1 MLYNIF
7 AMLRRTDIKE
17 PSIKDI
23 SQLYDVLT
31 NEEKEKVLKNHKAI
45 HYKKND
51 VIYHE
56 GEVPDGLLCLGSGK
70 VKVYKIGFGGRD
82 QIVRMANPPG
92 FIGYRAFFAE
102 GPHVASAVVIEP
114 CTIFYI
120 PKALVFELLENNHKF
135 SLNIIRSL
143 AQELGFSRYRT
154 VTLTQKHIRGR
165 LAESLLVLKDIYGFE
180 EDGITLNVFL
190 SREDL
195 ANFSNMTTSNAIRTL
210 STFVNEEVIHVDG
223 RIIRI
228 LNIEKLEK
236 ISKLG

>member
-1 MLYNIF
+1 MP
-7 AMLRRTDIKE
+7 RRIDNNFNAE
-17 PSIKDI
+17 PTIKDI
-23 SQLYDVLT
+23 SQIYDVLT
-31 NEEKEKVLKNHKAI
+31 DEEKEKVLNNHSVK
-45 HYKKND
+45 HFKKND
-51 VIYHE
+51 VIYQE
-56 GEVPDGLLCLGSGK
+56 GETPDSLLCLGSGK
-70 VKVYKIGFGGRD
+70 VKVYKVGFGGRD
-82 QIVRMANPPG
+82 QIVRMANPTS

-120 PKALVFELLENNHKF
+120 PKAIVYELLESNHQF

-143 AQELGFSRYRT
+143 AKELGFSRYRT

-180 EDGITLNVFL
+180 DDGITLNVYL

-210 STFVNEEVIHVDG
+210 STFVNENVITVDG

-228 LNIEKLEK
+228 LDQETLEK

>member
-1 MLYNIF
+1 MP
-7 AMLRRTDIKE
+7 RRTETFEIKE

-23 SQLYDVLT
+23 TLLYDVLT
-31 NEEKEKVLKNHKAI
+31 EEEKERVLKNHKTI

-51 VIYHE
+51 VIYQE
-56 GEVPDGLLCLGSGK
+56 GEIPDGLLCLGSGK
-70 VKVYKIGFGGRD
+70 VKVYKLGFGGRD
-82 QIVRMANPPG
+82 QIVRMANPTS

-120 PKALVFELLENNHKF
+120 PKPIVFELLESNYKF

-165 LAESLLVLKDIYGFE
+165 LAESLLVLKDIYGLE
-180 EDGITLNVFL
+180 EDNLTLNVYL

-210 STFVNEEVIHVDG
+210 STFVNEEVITVDG
-223 RIIRI
+223 RIIKI
-228 LNIEKLEK
+228 LDAERLEK

>member
-1 MLYNIF
+1 MP
-7 AMLRRTDIKE
+7 RRLENNFTTE
-17 PSIKDI
+17 PTIKDI

-31 NEEKEKVLKNHKAI
+31 NEEKEIVLNNHTVK
-45 HYKKND
+45 HFKKND
-51 VIYHE
+51 VIYQE
-56 GEVPDGLLCLGSGK
+56 GEVPDSLLCLGSGK
-70 VKVYKIGFGGRD
+70 VKVYKVGFGGRD
-82 QIVRMANPPG
+82 QIVRMANPTS

-120 PKALVFELLENNHKF
+120 PKAIVYELLESNHQF

-165 LAESLLVLKDIYGFE
+165 LAESLLVLKDVYGFE
-180 EDGITLNVFL
+180 DDGITLNVYL

-210 STFVNEEVIHVDG
+210 SSFVNEKVITVDG
-223 RIIRI
+223 RIIR
-228 LNIEKLEK
+228 LLDIETLEK

>member
-1 MLYNIF
+1 MPKYTNKQL
-7 AMLRRTDIKE
+7 IKE
-17 PSIKDI
+17 PTIQDVSL
-23 SQLYDVLT
+23 LYDVLT
-31 NEEKEKVLKNHKAI
+31 DDEKEKVLKHHKAI
-45 HYKKND
+45 RYKKND
-51 VIYHE
+51 VIYQE
-56 GEVPDGLLCLGSGK
+56 GEKPDGLLCLGSGK
-70 VKVYKIGFGGRD
+70 VKVYTGGFGGRD
-82 QIVRMANPPG
+82 QIVRMANPTS

-120 PKALVFELLENNHKF
+120 PKAIVYELLESNHQF

-165 LAESLLVLKDIYGFE
+165 LAESLLVLKDIYGVE
-180 EDGITLNVFL
+180 KDGITLNVFL

-210 STFVNEEVIHVDG
+210 STFVNEKVITVDG

-228 LNIEKLEK
+228 LDDKKLEK

>member
-1 MLYNIF
+1 MP
-7 AMLRRTDIKE
+7 RRTEKTVINE
-17 PSIKDI
+17 PTIKDI

-31 NEEKEKVLKNHKAI
+31 DEEKEKVEKNHKI
-45 HYKKND
+45 LHFKKND
-51 VIYHE
+51 VIYNE
-56 GEVPDGLLCLGSGK
+56 GDVPEGLLCLGSGK
-70 VKVYKIGFGGRD
+70 VKVYKVGFGGRD
-82 QIVRMANPPG
+82 QIVRMANPTS

-114 CTIFYI
+114 CVIFYI
-120 PKALVFELLENNHKF
+120 PKAVVYELLETNHQF

-143 AQELGFSRYRT
+143 SKELGFSRYRT

-165 LAESLLVLKDIYGFE
+165 LAESLLVLRDIYGFE
-180 EDGITLNVFL
+180 DDGLTLNVYL

-210 STFVNEEVIHVDG
+210 STFVNEKVITVDG
-223 RIIRI
+223 RIIKI
-228 LNIEKLEK
+228 LDAEKLEK

>member
-1 MLYNIF
+1 MP
-7 AMLRRTDIKE
+7 RRLENNFTTE
-17 PSIKDI
+17 PTIKDV

-31 NEEKEKVLKNHKAI
+31 DQEKERVLNNHTVK
-45 HYKKND
+45 HFKKND
-51 VIYHE
+51 VIYQE
-56 GEVPDGLLCLGSGK
+56 GEFPDSLLCLGSGK
-70 VKVYKIGFGGRD
+70 VKVYKVGFGGRD
-82 QIVRMANPPG
+82 QIVRMANPTS

-120 PKALVFELLENNHKF
+120 PKAIVYELLESNHQF

-165 LAESLLVLKDIYGFE
+165 LAESLLVLRDIYGFE
-180 EDGITLNVFL
+180 DDGITLNVYL

-210 STFVNEEVIHVDG
+210 STFVNEKVITVDG
-223 RIIRI
+223 RIIR
-228 LNIEKLEK
+228 LLDVETLEK

>member
-1 MLYNIF
+1 MPKKNTNNLI
-7 AMLRRTDIKE
+7 AE
-17 PSIKDI
+17 PTIKDI

-31 NEEKEKVLKNHKAI
+31 EEEKEKVLNNHKI
-45 HYKKND
+45 LRFKKNE
-51 VIYHE
+51 VIYEE

-70 VKVYKIGFGGRD
+70 VKVYKVGFGGRD
-82 QIVRMANPPG
+82 QIVRMANPTS
-92 FIGYRAFFAE
+92 FIGYRAFFAK

-114 CTIFYI
+114 CVIFYI
-120 PKALVFELLENNHKF
+120 PKAIVFELLESNHQF

-180 EDGITLNVFL
+180 EDGITLNVYL

-210 STFVNEEVIHVDG
+210 STFVNEKVITVDG

-228 LNIEKLEK
+228 LDTEKLDK

>member
-1 MLYNIF
+1 MP
-7 AMLRRTDIKE
+7 RRIDNNFNAE
-17 PSIKDI
+17 PTIKDI
-23 SQLYDVLT
+23 SQIYDVLT
-31 NEEKEKVLKNHKAI
+31 DEEKEKVLNNHSVK
-45 HYKKND
+45 YFKKND
-51 VIYHE
+51 VIYQE
-56 GEVPDGLLCLGSGK
+56 GETPDSLLCLGSGK
-70 VKVYKIGFGGRD
+70 VKVYKVGFGGRD
-82 QIVRMANPPG
+82 QIVRMANPTS

-120 PKALVFELLENNHKF
+120 PKAIVYELLESNHQF

-143 AQELGFSRYRT
+143 AKELGFSRYRT

-180 EDGITLNVFL
+180 DDGITLNVYL

-210 STFVNEEVIHVDG
+210 STFVNENVITVDG

-228 LNIEKLEK
+228 LDQETLEK

>member
-1 MLYNIF
+1 MP
-7 AMLRRTDIKE
+7 RRIDNNFNAE
-17 PSIKDI
+17 PTIKDI
-23 SQLYDVLT
+23 SQIYDVLT
-31 NEEKEKVLKNHKAI
+31 DEEKEKVLNNHSVK
-45 HYKKND
+45 HFKKND
-51 VIYHE
+51 VIYQE
-56 GEVPDGLLCLGSGK
+56 GEIPDSLLCLGSGK
-70 VKVYKIGFGGRD
+70 VKVYKVGFGGRD
-82 QIVRMANPPG
+82 QIVRMANPTS

-120 PKALVFELLENNHKF
+120 PKAIVYELLESNHQF

-180 EDGITLNVFL
+180 DDGITLNVYL

-210 STFVNEEVIHVDG
+210 STFVNEKVITVDG

-228 LNIEKLEK
+228 LDQETLEK

>member
-1 MLYNIF
+1 MP
-7 AMLRRTDIKE
+7 RRIDNNFNAE
-17 PSIKDI
+17 PTIKDI
-23 SQLYDVLT
+23 SQIYDVLT
-31 NEEKEKVLKNHKAI
+31 DEEKEKVLNNHSVK
-45 HYKKND
+45 HFKKND
-51 VIYHE
+51 VIYQE
-56 GEVPDGLLCLGSGK
+56 GETPDSLLCLGSGK
-70 VKVYKIGFGGRD
+70 VKVYKVGFGGRD
-82 QIVRMANPPG
+82 QIVRMANPTS

-120 PKALVFELLENNHKF
+120 PKAIVYELLERNHQF

-180 EDGITLNVFL
+180 DDGITLNVYL

-210 STFVNEEVIHVDG
+210 STFVNENVITVDG

-228 LNIEKLEK
+228 LDQETLEK

>member
-1 MLYNIF
+1 MPKKIEKTLTNG
-7 AMLRRTDIKE
+7 

-31 NEEKEKVLKNHKAI
+31 DEEKEIILNNHKVV
-45 HYKKND
+45 HFKKNE
-51 VIYHE
+51 VIYQE
-56 GEVPDGLLCLGSGK
+56 GETPDSLLCLGSGK

-82 QIVRMANPPG
+82 QIVRMANPTS

-114 CTIFYI
+114 CVIFYI
-120 PKALVFELLENNHKF
+120 PKAIVYELLEKNYQF

-165 LAESLLVLKDIYGFE
+165 LAESLLLLKEIYGFE
-180 EDGITLNVFL
+180 EDGITLNVYL

-210 STFVNEEVIHVDG
+210 STFVNEEVITVDG
-223 RIIRI
+223 RIIKI
-228 LNIEKLEK
+228 LDSERLEK

>member
-1 MLYNIF
+1 MLYNIL
-7 AMLRRTDIKE
+7 MMPRKIDIDE

-23 SQLYDVLT
+23 TQLYDVLT
-31 NEEKEKVLKNHKAI
+31 DEEKAKVLKNHKVV
-45 HYKKND
+45 HYKKNE

-70 VKVYKIGFGGRD
+70 VKVYKLGFGGRD

-120 PKALVFELLENNHKF
+120 PKVLVFELLENNHRF

-143 AQELGFSRYRT
+143 AQELGFSRYRS

-165 LAESLLVLKDIYGFE
+165 LAESLLVLKDIYGLE
-180 EDGITLNVFL
+180 EDGKTLNVLL

-210 STFVNEEVIHVDG
+210 TTFVNEEVLFVDG

-228 LNIEKLEK
+228 LNSEKLEK

>member
-1 MLYNIF
+1 MPQ
-7 AMLRRTDIKE
+7 RTDKSLNSE
-17 PSIKDI
+17 PTIKDI
-23 SQLYDVLT
+23 KQIYDVLT
-31 NEEKEKVLKNHKAI
+31 DEEKLKLENNHKVK
-45 HYKKND
+45 HFKKNE
-51 VIYHE
+51 VIYEE
-56 GEVPDGLLCLGSGK
+56 GEVPDSLLCLGSGK
-70 VKVYKIGFGGRD
+70 VKVYKVGFGGRD
-82 QIVRMANPPG
+82 QIVRMANPTS

-120 PKALVFELLENNHKF
+120 PKTIVFELLECNHQF

-165 LAESLLVLKDIYGFE
+165 LAESLLVLKEIYGFE
-180 EDGITLNVFL
+180 DDGMTLNVYL

-210 STFVNEEVIHVDG
+210 STFVNEKVITVDG
-223 RIIRI
+223 RIIKI
-228 LNIEKLEK
+228 LDIETLER

>member
-1 MLYNIF
+1 MP
-7 AMLRRTDIKE
+7 RRTEKALGTE
-17 PSIKDI
+17 PTIKDI
-23 SQLYDVLT
+23 PQLYDVLT
-31 NEEKEKVLKNHKAI
+31 DEEKEIILKNHKVL
-45 HYKKND
+45 HYKKNE
-51 VIYHE
+51 VIYQE
-56 GEVPDGLLCLGSGK
+56 GEEPDGLLCLGSGK

-82 QIVRMANPPG
+82 QIVRMANPTG

-102 GPHVASAVVIEP
+102 GLHVASAVVIEP
-114 CTIFYI
+114 CVIFQI
-120 PKALVFELLENNHKF
+120 PKKIVFELLERNHGF
-135 SLNIIRSL
+135 SLNIIKSL

-165 LAESLLVLKDIYGFE
+165 LAESLLVLKDIYGME

-210 STFVNEEVIHVDG
+210 STFVNEEVITVDG
-223 RIIRI
+223 RTIKI
-228 LNIEKLEK
+228 LDAEKLEK

>member
-1 MLYNIF
+1 MP
-7 AMLRRTDIKE
+7 RRLENNFNAE
-17 PSIKDI
+17 PTIKDV

-31 NEEKEKVLKNHKAI
+31 DEEKEKVLNNHTVK
-45 HYKKND
+45 HFKKND
-51 VIYHE
+51 IIYEE
-56 GEVPDGLLCLGSGK
+56 GEIPDSLLCLGSGK
-70 VKVYKIGFGGRD
+70 VKVYKVGFGGRD
-82 QIVRMANPPG
+82 QIVRMANPTS
-92 FIGYRAFFAE
+92 FIGYRAFFTD

-120 PKALVFELLENNHKF
+120 PKTIVYELLESNHQF

-180 EDGITLNVFL
+180 DDGITLNVYL

-210 STFVNEEVIHVDG
+210 STFVNEKVITVDG
-223 RIIRI
+223 RIIR
-228 LNIEKLEK
+228 LLDIETLEK

>member
-1 MLYNIF
+1 MPKKIEKILTN
-7 AMLRRTDIKE
+7 E

-31 NEEKEKVLKNHKAI
+31 DEEKEIILNNHKVVRF
-45 HYKKND
+45 KKNE
-51 VIYHE
+51 VIYQE
-56 GEVPDGLLCLGSGK
+56 GETPDSLLCLGSGK

-82 QIVRMANPPG
+82 QIVRMANPTS

-114 CTIFYI
+114 CVIFYI
-120 PKALVFELLENNHKF
+120 PKAIVYELLEKNYQF

-165 LAESLLVLKDIYGFE
+165 LAESLLLLKEIYGVE
-180 EDGITLNVFL
+180 EDGITLNVYL

-210 STFVNEEVIHVDG
+210 STFVNEDVITVDG
-223 RIIRI
+223 RIIKI
-228 LNIEKLEK
+228 LDSERLEK

>member
-1 MLYNIF
+1 MPKKIDNSNN
-7 AMLRRTDIKE
+7 TE
-17 PSIKDI
+17 PTIKDI
-23 SQLYDVLT
+23 SLLYDALT
-31 NEEKEKVLKNHKAI
+31 DEEKEIVQNTHKVKRF
-45 HYKKND
+45 KKND
-51 VIYHE
+51 VIYQE
-56 GEVPDGLLCLGSGK
+56 GEVPDSLLCLGSGK
-70 VKVYKIGFGGRD
+70 VKVYKVGFGGRD
-82 QIVRMANPPG
+82 QIVRMANPTS
-92 FIGYRAFFAE
+92 FIGYRAFFTD

-114 CTIFYI
+114 CVIFYI
-120 PKALVFELLENNHKF
+120 PKSVVYQLLQCNPQF

-180 EDGITLNVFL
+180 EDGMTLNVYL

-210 STFVNEEVIHVDG
+210 STFVNENVLTVDG

-228 LNIEKLEK
+228 LDTERLEK

>member
-1 MLYNIF
+1 MP
-7 AMLRRTDIKE
+7 RRSIKSDVE
-17 PSIKDI
+17 QPTIKDI
-23 SQLYDVLT
+23 TQLYDVLT
-31 NEEKEKVLKNHKAI
+31 EEEKEILINNHKVLE
-45 HYKKND
+45 YKKNE
-51 VIYHE
+51 VIYQE
-56 GEVPDGLLCLGSGK
+56 GETPDGLLCLGSGK
-70 VKVYKIGFGGRD
+70 VKVYKNGFGGRD
-82 QIVRMANPPG
+82 QIVRMANPTG

-114 CTIFYI
+114 CVIFHI
-120 PKALVFELLENNHKF
+120 PKAIVYQLLESNAQF

-143 AQELGFSRYRT
+143 ANELGFSRYRT

-165 LAESLLVLKDIYGFE
+165 LAESLLILKDIYGFE
-180 EDGITLNVFL
+180 EDGITLNVYL

-210 STFVNEEVIHVDG
+210 STFVNEKVITVDG

-228 LNIEKLEK
+228 LDAEKLQH

>member
-1 MLYNIF
+1 MPRRLDNHF
-7 AMLRRTDIKE
+7 ATE
-17 PSIKDI
+17 PTIKDV

-31 NEEKEKVLKNHKAI
+31 DEEKEKVLNNHTVK
-45 HYKKND
+45 HFKKND
-51 VIYHE
+51 VIYEE
-56 GEVPDGLLCLGSGK
+56 GEMPDSLLCLGSGK
-70 VKVYKIGFGGRD
+70 VKVYKVGFGGRD
-82 QIVRMANPPG
+82 QIVRMANPTS

-120 PKALVFELLENNHKF
+120 PKAIVYELLESNHQF

-165 LAESLLVLKDIYGFE
+165 LAESLLVLKEIYGFE
-180 EDGITLNVFL
+180 DDGITLNVYL

-210 STFVNEEVIHVDG
+210 STFVNEKVITVDG
-223 RIIRI
+223 RIIR
-228 LNIEKLEK
+228 LLDVDTLEK